1 MGKSQILKNICSF
14 NFFWNGPDPAQISGL
29 GLTRPKTKKA
39 GYCARTVTSLLTICC
54 RMWII
59 HVLRVNAG
67 RGWARRNKPGQ
78 QEVTWGG
85 IEAVL
90 LVAAVVLLRWRDC
103 GGRQS
108 FSFLFLFLSF
118 LYFFF
123 FFPFCSFLLS
133 RFSPLLCSLVS
144 LFFSFSLFFSCSLSL
159 LLCFSSFFLTF
170 CFSPAP
176 FFFVSPFSPVFIR
189 EKRRSTP
196 LPSQWHRGVGWTGR
210 PLFSLP
216 FTTLGTPLLP

>member
-85 IEAVL
+85 VEAVL

-123 FFPFCSFLLS
+123 FFPFCSFFLS

-196 LPSQWHRGVGWTGR
+196 LPSQWHRGVGWMGQ

>member
-85 IEAVL
+85 VEAVL

-108 FSFLFLFLSF
+108 FSFLFLSL
-118 LYFFF
+118 LCFFF
-123 FFPFCSFLLS
+123 FFPFCSFFLS

-176 FFFVSPFSPVFIR
+176 FFFVSPCSPVFIR